1 MVRAVCG
8 WGSREEVKIEVEEMK
23 GKKKLGLKQSR

>member
-23 GKKKLGLKQSR
+23 GKKTGVETV